1 MLVFSLVFVGLVV
14 QASISDFRGRAIAGD
29 PTHFILQQAL
39 YFVAG
44 LICCFVIAAIHP
56 EFWFR
61 REVAAVVLLGIL
73 VAVGEHLCL
82 VQIFDGEREV
92 IIDPFRFTRG
102 EGLKE
107 LFEKPGLSKAVPAR
121 PRRPG
126 WWRRSSRT
134 DPPWPRQ

>member
-1 MLVFSLVFVGLVV
+1 MKWVTAVMAMLVFSLVLVGLVV

-61 REVAAVVLLGIL
+61 REVAAVVLLGSAAAGRRCGMPPLARIRSAA
-73 VAVGEHLCL
+73 VAGVEPRLM
-82 VQIFDGEREV
+82 
-92 IIDPFRFTRG
+92 
-102 EGLKE
+102 GLG
-107 LFEKPGLSKAVPAR
+107 PVPAIR
-121 PRRPG
+121 KALKLEKKK
-126 WWRRSSRT
+126 
-134 DPPWPRQ
+134 